1 MLSSVDGCSR
11 RPPIFNRL
19 WGALF
24 QSKTRLRKPKVLPL
38 SPSAPLLLTVG
49 DPTGI
54 GPEIVAKFLAESLQT
69 PGGNP
74 QPVWVFGAMDA
85 LRSAAETSGLTLPAE
100 SIDVRYVH
108 TVNPRNPHPGETV
121 VQALQQ
127 SVAVIA
133 QAHQA
138 KEPLP
143 ALVTGPI
150 QKTHLWEAGYAHQ
163 GHTELLAD
171 LAVAAGLPVHVPPE
185 MLFVVEQLR
194 MLLLTRHVS
203 LSEVSQALTL
213 EGVIQS
219 LLTLVATLQ
228 SQGIAR
234 PTIALLGVNPH
245 AGEVGGVEEKTILK
259 PAAEAVMKCTSATI
273 VGPLAADGALRGLNA
288 QTPMYDAFVASYHD
302 QGLIPIKLLG
312 GWKTVNVTLGLPF
325 WRTSVSHGTANDIVG
340 RDLASADSLKAAA
353 VIAQQWMQQPMPLWI
368 AGREN
373 LGVNVD
379 PSQKGC
385 LTTGNP

>member
-1 MLSSVDGCSR
+1 M
-11 RPPIFNRL
+11 F
-19 WGALF
+19 
-24 QSKTRLRKPKVLPL
+24 LP
-38 SPSAPLLLTVG
+38 APLLITMG

-54 GPEIVAKFLAESLQT
+54 GPEIVAKFLAEVVQPPDGGLQ
-69 PGGNP
+69 PI
-74 QPVWVFGAMDA
+74 WVFGAMDA
-85 LRSAAETSGLTLPAE
+85 LRSAAETSDLTLPAE
-100 SIDVRYVH
+100 SIRFRYIH

-121 VQALQQ
+121 VQALQKA
-127 SVAVIA
+127 VANIA
-133 QAHQA
+133 QAYQA
-138 KEPLP
+138 GKPLP

-150 QKTHLWEAGYAHQ
+150 QKTHLWQAGYAHQ

-171 LAVAAGLPVHVPPE
+171 LALAAGLPVAVPPE

-194 MLLLTRHVS
+194 MLLLTRHVA
-203 LSEVSQALTL
+203 LSEVSQALTV
-213 EGVIQS
+213 EGVTQS

-228 SQGIAR
+228 SQGMPR

-259 PAAEAVMKCTSATI
+259 PAAEAVMKSTGATI

-288 QTPMYDAFVASYHD
+288 QTPLYDAFVAAYHD

-340 RDLASADSLKAAA
+340 RDLASADSLKAAVA
-353 VIAQQWMQQPMPLWI
+353 VAQHWMQQPMPLWKE
-368 AGREN
+368 ALPKALN
-373 LGVNVD
+373 GVVTH
-379 PSQKGC
+379 PQKGC
-385 LTTGNP
+385 LL